1 MLVNEAAAE
10 IYGAG
15 GFASVDAWWESLDW
29 RLMRLAAGDGNTAD
43 PMSPYCAHY
52 PGSGMATIL
61 MSMEKEF
68 VDAVGMALLGRSSPG
83 DYPVAY
89 RVPFLPP
96 ASDMYM
102 REGFVR
108 VVNRGYRS
116 VEVQVDAIDDKGNS
130 YGPATLMIG
139 ANEVRHFNSEDL
151 EMGNAMKGLSGG
163 MGMGM
168 GNWQVVFTSTL
179 PLDTLA
185 YVRNPDGI
193 VAGMSGLVPYGMH
206 GHAVVFMNP
215 ASNTNQQS
223 WLRIIN
229 SGTMMASVR
238 IEGTDDTGAAPGS
251 AVELSVAPGA
261 AKMVSAQHLERG
273 GDGLMG
279 ALGDGE
285 GKWRL
290 QITSEQYIEVMSL
303 LESPAGHMTN
313 VSAVRGY

>member
-1 MLVNEAAAE
+1 
-10 IYGAG
+10 
-15 GFASVDAWWESLDW
+15 
-29 RLMRLAAGDGNTAD
+29 
-43 PMSPYCAHY
+43 
-52 PGSGMATIL
+52 
-61 MSMEKEF
+61 
-68 VDAVGMALLGRSSPG
+68 
-83 DYPVAY
+83 
-89 RVPFLPP
+89 
-96 ASDMYM
+96 M

-116 VEVQVDAIDDKGNS
+116 VEVQVDAIDDQGNS
-130 YGPATLMIG
+130 YGPAPLMIG

-151 EMGNAMKGLSGG
+151 EMGNAMKGLSDG

-179 PLDTLA
+179 PLDALA
-185 YVRNPDGI
+185 YVRTPDGI

-206 GHAVVFMNP
+206 GHAVVFLNP

-229 SGTMMASVR
+229 SGTMMAYVR

-290 QITSEQYIEVMSL
+290 QITSEQYIKVMSL

-313 VSAVRGY
+313 VSAVGGY

>member
-1 MLVNEAAAE
+1 MY
-10 IYGAG
+10 IR
-15 GFASVDAWWESLDW
+15 ES
-29 RLMRLAAGDGNTAD
+29 
-43 PMSPYCAHY
+43 
-52 PGSGMATIL
+52 
-61 MSMEKEF
+61 
-68 VDAVGMALLGRSSPG
+68 
-83 DYPVAY
+83 
-89 RVPFLPP
+89 
-96 ASDMYM
+96 
-102 REGFVR
+102 FVR

-116 VEVQVDAIDDKGNS
+116 VEVQVDAIDDQGMS

-185 YVRNPDGI
+185 Y
-193 VAGMSGLVPYGMH
+193 
-206 GHAVVFMNP
+206 
-215 ASNTNQQS
+215 
-223 WLRIIN
+223 
-229 SGTMMASVR
+229 VR

-290 QITSEQYIEVMSL
+290 QITSEQYIEVSL